1 MVREDIER
9 MCGAMNQRIKSAG
22 SSSQLAAVIGGPNV
36 GAWVYQSGLPQNC
49 RRSSFE
55 SCL

>member
-1 MVREDIER
+1 MVGEDIER

-22 SSSQLAAVIGGPNV
+22 SNSQLAAVIGGSNV

>member
-1 MVREDIER
+1 MVGEDIER
-9 MCGAMNQRIKSAG
+9 MCGAVNQRIKSAG
-22 SSSQLAAVIGGPNV
+22 SNSQLAAVIGGPNV
-36 GAWVYQSGLPQNC
+36 GAWVYQSLSQNC